1 MTQRR
6 QAALWLLKQVASVGD
21 IADIAE
27 TLHGTPQ
34 EFWAQFQCD
43 SDLPCP
49 AFHLLQRARYVRWD
63 TFGTYIWLTD
73 AGRASVSRYS

>member
-6 QAALWLLKQVASVGD
+6 QAALWLLRQIDNAGG

-27 TLHGTPQ
+27 VLDGAPQ
-34 EFWAQFQCD
+34 EFWAQFQRS

-49 AFHLLQRARYVRWD
+49 AFHLLARTRYVVWD
-63 TFGTYIWLTD
+63 TFGAYIWLTD
-73 AGRASVSRYS
+73 AGRAAISRYS